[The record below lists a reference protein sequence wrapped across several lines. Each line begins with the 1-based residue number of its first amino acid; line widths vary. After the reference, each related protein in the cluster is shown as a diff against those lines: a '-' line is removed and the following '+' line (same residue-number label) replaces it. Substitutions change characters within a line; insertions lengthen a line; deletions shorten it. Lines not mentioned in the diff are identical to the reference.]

1 MTITWESPVN
11 EIVWESQTAPG
22 ITWTTVVGGTSSG
35 GGVTVHN
42 DLSGRSAADAHPMS
56 AITDLEPALTDIAT
70 AVQAQQGDIG
80 TLQTAVAGKQAA
92 DADLTAIAALAPA
105 DDALI
110 QRKAGAWTSRT
121 PAQVKADMSIGVGD
135 VSGLDENTR
144 DVIGTALVAGSGVAV
159 TVDDPGNTITI
170 AVSGVV
176 ADAINDGTTT
186 VAPSQ
191 NAVYD
196 ALAMKA
202 PIASP
207 ALTGNPTAPTQA
219 QGNNTTRIATTE
231 FVHTE
236 ASLLV
241 PKALVDAKGDL
252 LVATAPD
259 TVARLPVG
267 TDGQVLVA
275 DSAQAPGVK
284 WAGAAAG
291 ITNGMPRVSGDT
303 VRAFMVPG
311 VIVQSWST
319 DTPSANRTVFQPIR
333 LDRQRTFD
341 QIQIEVTAASVSG
354 SRCRT
359 AIYAVDDYWQATD
372 LLFDSGQMAN
382 DAIAVVTAGISLT
395 LPSGNYMMVTVS
407 QGSAAFRV
415 AYCLPPWLNA
425 FKAAAGAAGYLN
437 VFTAGS
443 NTNVANGFPA
453 VSDATTKFEGATG
466 TTQVTIAYYARLREA
481 A

>member
-1 MTITWESPVN
+1 MAQKIQMRRDSVENWLDVNPILARGEWGIAFDGTSTDVIAIKIGDGESDWESLQSLLPIN
-11 EIVWESQTAPG
+11 SSDT
-22 ITWTTVVGGTSSG
+22 GG
-35 GGVTVHN
+35 
-42 DLSGRSAADAHPMS
+42 SA
-56 AITDLEPALTDIAT
+56 T
-70 AVQAQQGDIG
+70 
-80 TLQTAVAGKQAA
+80 
-92 DADLTAIAALAPA
+92 
-105 DDALI
+105 
-110 QRKAGAWTSRT
+110 
-121 PAQVKADMSIGVGD
+121 
-135 VSGLDENTR
+135 
-144 DVIGTALVAGSGVAV
+144 
-159 TVDDPGNTITI
+159 
-170 AVSGVV
+170 GVV

-191 NAVYD
+191 NAVFD
-196 ALAMKA
+196 ALALKA
-202 PIASP
+202 DLASP
-207 ALTGNPTAPTQA
+207 ALTGDPTAPTQA

-275 DSAQAPGVK
+275 DSAQTPGVK
-284 WAGAAAG
+284 WASATAG

-303 VRAFMVPG
+303 ARAFTIPG
-311 VIVQSWST
+311 VIIQVFGT
-319 DTPSANRTVFQPIR
+319 ATPSPNRTVFQPIR
-333 LDRQRTFD
+333 LDKARTYD
-341 QIQIEVTAASVSG
+341 QIQLEVTAAATAG

-395 LPSGNYMMVTVS
+395 LPSGNYMMVTVT

-425 FKAAAGAAGYLN
+425 FKAAAGVAGYLN
-437 VFTAGS
+437 VFTASG

-466 TTQVTIAYYARLREA
+466 TAQVTIAYYARLREA

>member
-1 MTITWESPVN
+1 MSGDIWQLTAVADTWALQNDPSLVYE
-11 EIVWESQTAPG
+11 
-22 ITWTTVVGGTSSG
+22 VVQGAVDSG
-35 GGVTVHN
+35 GGGGVSLGETASTAYRGDRGKTAYDHSQDTTTNPHGVT
-42 DLSGRSAADAHPMS
+42 A
-56 AITDLEPALTDIAT
+56 
-70 AVQAQQGDIG
+70 
-80 TLQTAVAGKQAA
+80 
-92 DADLTAIAALAPA
+92 
-105 DDALI
+105 
-110 QRKAGAWTSRT
+110 
-121 PAQVKADMSIGVGD
+121 AQVGAAPLNSPDFTGV
-135 VSGLDENTR
+135 
-144 DVIGTALVAGSGVAV
+144 
-159 TVDDPGNTITI
+159 
-170 AVSGVV
+170 
-176 ADAINDGTTT
+176 
-186 VAPSQ
+186 
-191 NAVYD
+191 
-196 ALAMKA
+196 
-202 PIASP
+202 
-207 ALTGNPTAPTQA
+207 PTAPTA
-219 QGNNTTRIATTE
+219 TAGTNTTQVATTE

-275 DSAQAPGVK
+275 DSAQTPGVK
-284 WAGAAAG
+284 WASATAG

-311 VIVQSWST
+311 VIVQSLGT
-319 DTPSANRTVFQPIR
+319 ATPSANRTNFQPIR
-333 LDRQRTFD
+333 LDRQRSFD
-341 QIQIEVTAASVSG
+341 QIQIEVTAAAVSG

-372 LLFDSGQMAN
+372 LVFDSGQMAN
-382 DAIAVVTAGISLT
+382 DAIAIVTAGISLT
-395 LPSGNYMMVTVS
+395 LPAGNYMMVTVS

-437 VFTAGS
+437 VFTASG

-466 TTQVTIAYYARLREA
+466 TAQVTIAYYARLREA